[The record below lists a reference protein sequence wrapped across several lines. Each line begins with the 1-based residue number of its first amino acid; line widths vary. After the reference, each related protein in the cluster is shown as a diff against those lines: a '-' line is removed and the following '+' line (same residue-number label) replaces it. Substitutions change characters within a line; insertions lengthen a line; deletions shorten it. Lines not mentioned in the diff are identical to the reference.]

1 VPPRC
6 GRVEAP
12 PLRFRGQAK
21 SDSGGILMDWARIL
35 AFVTG
40 AVNQELLARAEY
52 LAAEN
57 HPEGAVER
65 AAEAFGRRASHAG

>member
-1 VPPRC
+1 
-6 GRVEAP
+6 
-12 PLRFRGQAK
+12 
-21 SDSGGILMDWARIL
+21 MDWARIL